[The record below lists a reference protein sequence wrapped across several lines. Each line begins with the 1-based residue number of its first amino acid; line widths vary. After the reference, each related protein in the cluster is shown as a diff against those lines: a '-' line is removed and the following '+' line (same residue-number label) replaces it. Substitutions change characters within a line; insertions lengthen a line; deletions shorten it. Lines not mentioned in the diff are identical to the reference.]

1 MGIIIEAAAGTDMG
15 RLRELNEDRVLAHIG
30 PSGALLAVADGMGG
44 HQAGEVA
51 SQLALSSL
59 QEALHRF
66 IDELDEPT
74 PTTAER
80 QPVPDKT
87 KPGITNQLAKTLR
100 AAVTI
105 ANKKIYNY
113 ALDNQEEA
121 GNLGCTLTAA
131 LIRDE
136 LMVVANVGDSRA
148 YLLRDGLL
156 EQLTEDHSY
165 VGQLVRAGQLSPD
178 SVYDHPQRNVI
189 TRALGNEYSVK
200 PDIRTHALLP
210 GDQLLLCSDGLWE
223 MLREQAVIGAI
234 LTDAPDPETA
244 VTELINAANSC
255 GGYDNIGL
263 VVARVILNT
272 EEAG

>member
-15 RLRELNEDRVLAHIG
+15 RLRDLNEDMVLARIG
-30 PSGALLAVADGMGG
+30 PGGALLAVADGMGG

-66 IDELDEPT
+66 IDALDDPP

-80 QPVPDKT
+80 QLVPDKT

-105 ANKKIYNY
+105 ANKKIYDY

-121 GNLGCTLTAA
+121 GNMGCTLTAA
-131 LIRDE
+131 LIRSE
-136 LMVVANVGDSRA
+136 LMVIANIGDSRA
-148 YLLRDGLL
+148 YMLRDGSL

-165 VGQLVRAGQLSPD
+165 VGQLVRAGQLAPE

-189 TRALGNEYSVK
+189 TRALGHQFTVK
-200 PDIRTHALLP
+200 PDIRTHALQP
-210 GDQLLLCSDGLWE
+210 GDQLLICSDGLWE
-223 MLREQAVIGAI
+223 MLRETVVITAI
-234 LTDAPDPETA
+234 MSEAPDLETA
-244 VTELINAANSC
+244 VAQLINAANSS

-263 VVARVILNT
+263 VVAKAMP
-272 EEAG
+272 EDKKAD

>member
-15 RLRELNEDRVLAHIG
+15 RLRDLNEDMVLTRTG
-30 PSGALLAVADGMGG
+30 PGGALLAVADGMGG

-51 SQLALSSL
+51 SHLALSSL

-66 IDELDEPT
+66 IDELDDP
-74 PTTAER
+74 PQTTAER
-80 QPVPDKT
+80 QLVPDKT

-100 AAVTI
+100 AAITI
-105 ANKKIYNY
+105 ANKTIYDY
-113 ALDNQEEA
+113 ALDNQDDA

-131 LIRDE
+131 LIRNE

-165 VGQLVRAGQLSPD
+165 VSQLVRAGQLSPE
-178 SVYDHPQRNVI
+178 SIYDHPQRNVI
-189 TRALGNEYSVK
+189 TRALGNQYTVK
-200 PDIRTHALLP
+200 PDIRTHALQP

-223 MLREQAVIGAI
+223 MLREPAVIGAI
-234 LTDAPDPETA
+234 MTEAADLETA
-244 VTELINAANSC
+244 VAELINAANSC

-263 VVARVILNT
+263 VVAKAIPA
-272 EEAG
+272 EKGAD